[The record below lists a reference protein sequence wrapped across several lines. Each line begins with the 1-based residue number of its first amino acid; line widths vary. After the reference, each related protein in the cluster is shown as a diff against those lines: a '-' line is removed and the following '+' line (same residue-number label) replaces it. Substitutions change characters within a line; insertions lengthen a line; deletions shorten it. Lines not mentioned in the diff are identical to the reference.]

1 MMKMLKASNSLI
13 SRLIRKVR
21 KVMLILSSFIILC
34 IVALLV
40 MLLVKSP
47 GKVKPLLDENKNIIK
62 GSISEKV
69 YTNINGANMG
79 MIIKSKDVSNPV
91 LLFVHGGPGMPEYE
105 FTEKY
110 PTGLEDNFTVIW
122 WDQRGSGLSY
132 ESDAMKEKM
141 TTEQFVLDTIEVSKY
156 LCERFGKDKIYLMAH
171 SWGSYIG
178 IQAAEKAPELYY
190 AYIGIGQITNQL
202 ESEKAAYYYMINYYN
217 DTGNEKVANK
227 LKGLSFE
234 NMDYVPKEY
243 DKIRDDVMHKAGI
256 GTMHEMKS
264 VISGIFMTVMENQ
277 EYTLLEKI
285 NIWRGKAFS
294 NSTNL
299 HEELYNSDL
308 RNKVIKL
315 KIPVYFFSGI
325 YDYTVNHFMAEDY
338 LKKIDAPIKGFYLFK
353 ESAHSPIFEEP
364 KKMMQIMREDVI
376 NRKNNLADTY

>member
-1 MMKMLKASNSLI
+1 MKMLKESNSLI

-47 GKVKPLLDENKNIIK
+47 GKVKLLLDENKNIIK

-69 YTNINGANMG
+69 YANINGANMG
-79 MIIKSKDVSNPV
+79 MIIKSKNVSNPV
-91 LLFVHGGPGMPEYE
+91 LLFLHGGPGMPEYE

-110 PTGLEDNFTVIW
+110 PTGLEDNFTVVW

-132 ESDAMKEKM
+132 NSNTIKEKM

-156 LCERFGKDKIYLMAH
+156 LCERFGKDKIYLMGH
-171 SWGSYIG
+171 SWGSYVG
-178 IQAAEKAPELYY
+178 IQAAEKAPELFY

-202 ESEKAAYYYMINYYN
+202 ESEKAAYDYMINCYK
-217 DTGNEKVANK
+217 DAGNEKVVNE
-227 LKGLSFE
+227 LQGLSFK
-234 NMDYVPKEY
+234 NMDHIPIEY

-264 VISGIFMTVMENQ
+264 VISGIFMTIMENP
-277 EYTLLEKI
+277 EYTLGEKI
-285 NIWRGKAFS
+285 NIWKGKGFS

-299 HEELYNSDL
+299 HEEMYNSDL
-308 RNKVIKL
+308 RNKVTKL

-325 YDYTVNHFMAEDY
+325 YDYTVNHSMAEDY
-338 LKKIDAPIKGFYLFK
+338 LKKINAPIKGFYLFK

-364 KKMMQIMREDVI
+364 KKMMQIMQEDVI
-376 NRKNNLADTY
+376 NRKNNMADTY